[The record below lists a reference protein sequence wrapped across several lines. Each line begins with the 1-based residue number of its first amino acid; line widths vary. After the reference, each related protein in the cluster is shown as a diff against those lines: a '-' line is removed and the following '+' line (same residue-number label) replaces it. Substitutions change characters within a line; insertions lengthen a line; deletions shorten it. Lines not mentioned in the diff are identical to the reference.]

1 MANIG
6 RMKSLGASKKV
17 SKSIDSAKVARRE
30 ASRQVQASY
39 TATEAK
45 HEFGRVLE
53 QAIHGAT
60 VVITKHNSPRAV
72 LMSIDQFKALQDAP
86 RLKLNTLSNEFD
98 ALLERMQTP
107 AARRGMSA
115 AFDASSKRLGR
126 AAVASA
132 RKRG

>member
-1 MANIG
+1 
-6 RMKSLGASKKV
+6 MKAASKKV
-17 SKSIDSAKVARRE
+17 SKSIDSAKVTRRE
-30 ASRQVQASY
+30 AARVHASY

-53 QAIHGAT
+53 KAIHGET
-60 VVITKHNSPRAV
+60 VVITKHDSPRAV

>member
-1 MANIG
+1 
-6 RMKSLGASKKV
+6 MKAASKKV
-17 SKSIDSAKVARRE
+17 SKSIDSAKVTRRE
-30 ASRQVQASY
+30 AARHVRASY

-53 QAIHGAT
+53 QAIHGET
-60 VVITKHNSPRAV
+60 VVITKHDSPRAV